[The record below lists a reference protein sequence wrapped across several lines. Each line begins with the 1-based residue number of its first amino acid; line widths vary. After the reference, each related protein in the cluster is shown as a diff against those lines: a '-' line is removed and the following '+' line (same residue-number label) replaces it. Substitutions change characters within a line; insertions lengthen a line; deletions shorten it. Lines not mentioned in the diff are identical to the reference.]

1 MITTFVSCR
10 HNYDK
15 VLKSFEVTS
24 KTASKEDQMSKES
37 RILDVGGDYMKDS
50 GTDKLLQFDDNV
62 TTEVVRL
69 A

>member
-1 MITTFVSCR
+1 
-10 HNYDK
+10 